1 MHSQIIFG
9 SSFHGCL
16 DYVLGKP
23 GAQMVGTNNL
33 AGTKIGQFTKQ
44 FQRIASRSTRL
55 KKPVMHVDFSPHPDE
70 GGVFTHERIME
81 FAANFF
87 EGLGMENCQWVL
99 VQHNDTVTPAQQPRP
114 HFHAVANRIPIDQNK
129 AVNSSWIG
137 RRCQQILRD
146 LRAQFGLKAL
156 REPEQVERKPM
167 SVGQYRRLRREQEEY
182 EQGIRSQPP
191 ELPVKV
197 QLQDAIDELSTEQL
211 TLPELTQ
218 KLRQQGIEV
227 RINSRGI
234 SYAKSGVAFSGTQ
247 LGRAYTINGLAKYRG
262 ISSEDNGKTVQLEAS
277 ASSSGELE
285 TSQNHLAEQTISE
298 QLPISPQVTKTSQ
311 NHLAKRT
318 ISEQLSIPS
327 QVAETTQN
335 HLARKTVSEPT
346 PISPQ
351 ENETSQ
357 NHLAEQ
363 TPQENQSILPQVTE
377 TSQNHLAEQTISEL
391 LISPQETETSQNHLA
406 RRTISEPTPVP
417 PQATET
423 SQNHLAKRTISK
435 PLISPQEN
443 EKVQKS
449 MAYQSPLE
457 PPVPPQPEQD
467 NTKQLQQQ
475 WALTVTPII
484 GRLLDYY
491 HSDELDNGRYTIN
504 RFREDNR
511 IVVERTDEI
520 DFILG
525 VDLHPKTP
533 KVWSNQLEQRDLEH
547 FLAIEQ
553 QLDQLQATITTSPQ
567 KQELNQLKQDKI
579 TPLQQE
585 KEQELDQLQQDKTTP
600 PPQELNQLKQDKI
613 TPPEPTVT
621 NQLEPESTVT
631 TPPPLQIYQQLNK
644 DYGIPMAL
652 SAALFETG
660 KLDVDN
666 QGEAVFVKEP
676 LGGQV
681 TDNPAFWISTGKQV
695 EKAIIT
701 DSPIE
706 AISAFLIDYEN
717 PQPSPPTVYLSIEQA
732 HEFPMELTEEIDEV
746 VVGIKEE
753 KLASQLKKLLPDA
766 QYQNDTQLLWNQ
778 LWLQQLQV
786 QTNQAET
793 EEKSSRSKQN
803 QMEL

>member
-1 MHSQIIFG
+1 MKPILCRFILLLTPYSLLLTQIIVHSQIIFG

-87 EGLGMENCQWVL
+87 QRLGMENCQWVL

-156 REPEQVERKPM
+156 REPEQVERKPI

-182 EQGIRSQPP
+182 EQGIRTQPP

-227 RINSRGI
+227 RINERGI

-262 ISSEDNGKTVQLEAS
+262 ISSEGNGKAVQLEAS
-277 ASSSGELE
+277 ASSSEELE
-285 TSQNHLAEQTISE
+285 TPQNNLANRTISE
-298 QLPISPQVTKTSQ
+298 QLSISPQVTKTSQ
-311 NHLAKRT
+311 NNLAERT
-318 ISEQLSIPS
+318 ISELPIPS
-327 QVAETTQN
+327 QVTETTQN
-335 HLARKTVSEPT
+335 NLAERTPQENQSVSPQAIEIPQNNLAERTVSEQAQVT
-346 PISPQ
+346 
-351 ENETSQ
+351 ETSQ
-357 NHLAEQ
+357 NNLAEQ
-363 TPQENQSILPQVTE
+363 TPQENQSVSPQVTE
-377 TSQNHLAEQTISEL
+377 IPQNNLAKQTISEHLPVSSQVAETTQNNLAKQTISEL
-391 LISPQETETSQNHLA
+391 LILSQV
-406 RRTISEPTPVP
+406 T
-417 PQATET
+417 
-423 SQNHLAKRTISK
+423 
-435 PLISPQEN
+435 

-449 MAYQSPLE
+449 IASQSPSEYL
-457 PPVPPQPEQD
+457 PIPPQPEQD

-553 QLDQLQATITTSPQ
+553 QLDQLQ
-567 KQELNQLKQDKI
+567 
-579 TPLQQE
+579 
-585 KEQELDQLQQDKTTP
+585 
-600 PPQELNQLKQDKI
+600 QDKI
-613 TPPEPTVT
+613 TPPPQQELDQLKQDKNIPPKSTIT
-621 NQLEPESTVT
+621 TQLEPESTII
-631 TPPPLQIYQQLNK
+631 TPPPLKLYQQLNK
-644 DYGIPMAL
+644 DHGIPMAL

-660 KLDVDN
+660 KLNVDN

-695 EKAIIT
+695 EKAIVT

-732 HEFPMELTEEIDEV
+732 HEFPMELSEEIDEV
-746 VVGIKEE
+746 VVGIKDE